1 LNHIGKKKRR
11 NDSKQENIIYIIDQ
25 WGPKIINK
33 LIHYQLGLKGKI
45 KNNKIFIKEL
55 REKNH
60 KNKDQIENTNT
71 W

>member
-1 LNHIGKKKRR
+1 
-11 NDSKQENIIYIIDQ
+11 
-25 WGPKIINK
+25 
-33 LIHYQLGLKGKI
+33 LKGKI